1 VAIDRQLEFS
11 LVERVVAK
19 KKAAKKTAK
28 TAKRTA
34 KRSAAKQAAPA
45 EVVPKVVVF
54 FELSGV
60 AGVRFLGEYTDIE
73 RARLAARSL
82 VLSPDVGQAWVMQD
96 LEIIRKQTG

>member
-1 VAIDRQLEFS
+1 
-11 LVERVVAK
+11 VAK

-28 TAKRTA
+28 KARAKTPVRQ
-34 KRSAAKQAAPA
+34 AKQSAQPQPI
-45 EVVPKVVVF
+45 PKIVVF

-60 AGVRFLGEYTDIE
+60 SGVRFHGEYADIE

-82 VLSPDVGQAWVMQD
+82 VFSPDVAQAWIMQD